1 VDNVAQ
7 SPESHRPAIGILF
20 QREPRAMFDDPLV
33 AMVAALDYYSM
44 HNKNQLSNGRDLQK
58 CQCKP
63 DEPIAKKN
71 RPLREVN

>member
-1 VDNVAQ
+1 
-7 SPESHRPAIGILF
+7 
-20 QREPRAMFDDPLV
+20 MFDDPLV